1 MIEIKGIKEDRSNSK
16 NSKNK
21 YLREKQIEHRE
32 YQLKIAQACASK
44 NSLVVLPTGL
54 GKTIIGVY
62 VAAKILEQFPP
73 NSKIIVLAPTR
84 PLINQ
89 HYDSF
94 RNLMTIPEE
103 QFIVLTGKIAPEKR
117 VDLFRENQIIFYTPQ
132 TLRNDLAN
140 RKYTLESVCLIIFDE
155 AHHASG
161 DYAYTLIADEYV
173 DQNPDGTIL
182 GLTAS
187 PGSTK
192 EKIRVLCK
200 NLHVPLENIH
210 TRTRKDVD
218 VKTYLKPMDVYKIG
232 VNLTE
237 LMEEAYIAVQK
248 LLEQRLQYLSQ
259 LGFLNVK
266 ADSLRTKV
274 IRKDLLKLNAELVR
288 LVQGDGDKTGVYSAL
303 SVNAQGLILFHMIEL
318 IEQQGLD
325 VLLIYLT
332 KVKQDAR
339 KKTSSKAVKILA
351 SDHMINSLYIELKK
365 NEDYYPEKLVHPKFY
380 LLEKLLV
387 QEFEKNPPSRVLVFV
402 KLRDS
407 VKNIT
412 NKLKLNAKNL
422 IKPARFVG
430 QSTKSKDDKGMSQ
443 KKQLE
448 ILEQFKRGTYNVLV
462 STNVGEEGL
471 DIAEC
476 DLVIFY
482 DVVASEIRF
491 IQRKGRTARHREG
504 KVIILY
510 CKNTHDEIYM
520 HIALNKLKKM
530 NFNLK
535 SGKQLKTSYD
545 SSQTPVETIFEPRVT
560 PRIPKIIPEESKS
573 EVPKDP
579 IPKIPEVTEVS
590 IRSSVPLE
598 EVKKINSNQKQAN
611 LQSYFQKTPS
621 VNEEKPVIA
630 EIQISRSFSVKFGVR
645 KKLQRDQ
652 IPFEIVNSIIHINL
666 FDRVIIQVI
675 DPHQFEGD
683 SLLKKITLLG
693 KKYNLIVSIL
703 DFVDFS
709 EDFPEEER
717 LLKQKIKSWGKLNDL
732 QAIPIDNEEE
742 LYFIL
747 KNIYLHAKKEK
758 KVESD

>member
-1 MIEIKGIKEDRSNSK
+1 MIEIEERNNNK

-62 VAAKILEQFPP
+62 VAAKTLEKFPP
-73 NSKIIVLAPTR
+73 KTKVIVLAPTR

-94 RNLMTIPEE
+94 RSLMTIPEE
-103 QFIVLTGKIAPEKR
+103 QFVVLTGKIPPEKR
-117 VDLFRENQIIFYTPQ
+117 VDFFRENQIVFYTPQ

-161 DYAYTLIADEYV
+161 DYAYTLIADEYT

-187 PGSTK
+187 PGATK
-192 EKIRVLCK
+192 EKIKVLCK

-237 LMEEAYIAVQK
+237 LMEEAYIAVQS
-248 LLEQRLQYLSQ
+248 LLEERLKYLSQ
-259 LGFLNVK
+259 LGFLSVK
-266 ADSLRTKV
+266 ADKLYTKV

-332 KVKQDAR
+332 KVKQNAR
-339 KKTSSKAVKILA
+339 KKNSSKAVKILA
-351 SDHMINSLYIELKK
+351 SDYRINQIFIELKK
-365 NEDYYPEKLVHPKFY
+365 NEDYYPERLIHPKFY
-380 LLEKLLV
+380 VLEKLLV
-387 QEFEKNPPSRVLVFV
+387 QEFKNNPPSRVLVFV

-407 VKNIT
+407 VKNIVS
-412 NKLKLNAKNL
+412 KLKSRPDGL
-422 IKPARFVG
+422 IKAARFVG
-430 QSTKSKDDKGMSQ
+430 QATKSKDDKGLSQ

-448 ILEQFKRGTYNVLV
+448 ILEQFKQGHYNVLV

-510 CKNTHDEIYM
+510 CKDTHDEIYM

-535 SGKQLKTSYD
+535 SGKQLKTSYT
-545 SSQTPVETIFEPRVT
+545 SPQIPVETIPEGRLLTEVT
-560 PRIPKIIPEESKS
+560 KLPNLP
-573 EVPKDP
+573 EVPF
-579 IPKIPEVTEVS
+579 
-590 IRSSVPLE
+590 E
-598 EVKKINSNQKQAN
+598 EVKKINSNQIQAN
-611 LQSYFQKTPS
+611 LQSYFQKAPS
-621 VNEEKPVIA
+621 KNKEKPLIA
-630 EIQISRSFSVKFGVR
+630 EIKISRSFSVKFGIR

-652 IPFEIVNSIIHINL
+652 IPFAIVNSIIHLTL

-683 SLLKKITLLG
+683 LLLKKITLLG
-693 KKYNLIVSIL
+693 KKYSLIVSIF

-709 EDFPEEER
+709 EEFREEER
-717 LLKQKIKSWGKLNDL
+717 LLKQKIKAWGKQNDL
-732 QAIPIDNEEE
+732 QAISIDNPEE
-742 LYFIL
+742 LYFIV
-747 KNIYLHAKKEK
+747 KNIHLHAKKEK
-758 KVESD
+758 KVESE

>member
-1 MIEIKGIKEDRSNSK
+1 M
-16 NSKNK
+16 
-21 YLREKQIEHRE
+21 
-32 YQLKIAQACASK
+32 
-44 NSLVVLPTGL
+44 
-54 GKTIIGVY
+54 
-62 VAAKILEQFPP
+62 
-73 NSKIIVLAPTR
+73 LAPTR

-94 RNLMTIPEE
+94 KNLMTIPEE
-103 QFIVLTGKIAPEKR
+103 QFVVLTGKIPPEKR
-117 VDLFRENQIIFYTPQ
+117 VDFFRENQIIFYTPQ

-140 RKYTLESVCLIIFDE
+140 RKYTLERVCLIIFDE

-161 DYAYTLIADEYV
+161 DYAYTLIADEYT

-187 PGSTK
+187 PGATK

-237 LMEEAYIAVQK
+237 LMEDAYLSIQN
-248 LLEQRLQYLSQ
+248 LLEERLQYLSQ
-259 LGFLNVK
+259 LGFLSVK
-266 ADSLRTKV
+266 ADKLFTKV
-274 IRKDLLKLNAELVR
+274 IRKDLLKLNIELVR

-303 SVNAQGLILFHMIEL
+303 SVNAQGLILFHMLEL

-332 KVKQDAR
+332 KIKQNAR
-339 KKTSSKAVKILA
+339 KKNSSKAVKILA
-351 SDHMINSLYIELKK
+351 SDHRINQIFIELKK
-365 NEDYYPEKLVHPKFY
+365 NEDYYPERLIHPKFY
-380 LLEKLLV
+380 VLEKLLV
-387 QEFEKNPPSRVLVFV
+387 QEFENNPPSRVLVFV

-412 NKLKLNAKNL
+412 NKLKLNGKNL
-422 IKPARFVG
+422 IQPARFVG
-430 QSTKSKDDKGMSQ
+430 QSTKSKDDKGLSQ

-448 ILEQFKRGTYNVLV
+448 ILEQFKQGQYNVLV

-476 DLVIFY
+476 VLVIFY

-530 NFNLK
+530 NLNLK
-535 SGKQLKTSYD
+535 SGKQLKTSYNH
-545 SSQTPVETIFEPRVT
+545 SQSPVETIIDARL
-560 PRIPKIIPEESKS
+560 IA
-573 EVPKDP
+573 EVPLADM
-579 IPKIPEVTEVS
+579 
-590 IRSSVPLE
+590 
-598 EVKKINSNQKQAN
+598 KKIKGTKKQAN
-611 LQSYFQKTPS
+611 LLRYFQKTTI
-621 VNEEKPVIA
+621 NEEKKHIA
-630 EIQISRSFSVKFGVR
+630 TEIKISQSFPVKFGVR

-652 IPFEIVNSIIHINL
+652 IPFEIAKSIIHLNL
-666 FDRVIIQVI
+666 LDRVIIQVI
-675 DPHQFEGD
+675 DPHQFIED
-683 SLLKKITLLG
+683 ALLKKIILLS
-693 KKYNLIVSIL
+693 KKYHLIVSIF
-703 DFVDFS
+703 DFVDFN
-709 EDFPEEER
+709 EEFREEER
-717 LLKQKIKSWGKLNDL
+717 LLKQKVMNWGQKNDL
-732 QAIPIDNEEE
+732 QAIPIDNSEE

-758 KVESD
+758 EGMSL